1 MRLGYTIVYVPRVA
15 DSLEFFERA
24 YGLPRRFL
32 HDSGQYGE
40 VETGATTLAF
50 ADHALA
56 EQHFPAGHVRADRSA
71 QPLGFEVA
79 LVTDDVPAAHQRA
92 LQAGAQELAPPA
104 AMPWGQTVSWLRGPD
119 GLVVELCTPVA
130 G

>member
-15 DSLEFFERA
+15 DSLDFFERA

-56 EQHFPAGHVRADRSA
+56 ERHFPAGHVRADRSP

-92 LQAGAQELAPPA
+92 LQAGAQQLSPPA